1 MTTQSIVENIKTV
14 FPDLEEPR
22 IIKDLSDLQKSFANE
37 TGLLTERASLSSPS
51 SNIAWALPSD
61 YVELYGEDPVRLYDS
76 NNQPLYLSGD
86 SYNYG
91 YEIQFG
97 RLYIYS
103 LSSSPIAGLS
113 SDISAAYVHY
123 RKSSTTITSRTDKL
137 EIDDQF
143 TKALEHGL
151 LSDYFSKIPTPML
164 TRNGDVANV
173 RDLQSASWHLTR
185 YTDYKIKAKI
195 YAKKREYDRQGDAQ
209 IYQDAGKYQLVR
221 RGNDLSQGSVTPPSV
236 VPGLGEIYT
245 KYVLYYFTFAGAGVI
260 TPHIAAFGFTPVA
273 TKTGNAVVIT
283 SVAEFGTGINV
294 ISNDG
299 GVSWT
304 KDGASQ
310 LTLELPDIYTTIAI
324 EIWER

>member
-1 MTTQSIVENIKTV
+1 MTVQSIVENIKTI
-14 FPDLEEPR
+14 FPNLEEQR

-37 TGLLTERASLSSPS
+37 TRLLTERATLSSPS
-51 SNIAWALPSD
+51 SNVAWVLPSNF
-61 YVELYGEDPVRLYDS
+61 VELYGEDPVRFYNS
-76 NNQPLYLSGD
+76 ENEPLYLSGD
-86 SYNYG
+86 GYNYR

-103 LSSSPIAGLS
+103 LGSSSITGLS
-113 SDISAAYVHY
+113 SDVTAAYVHY
-123 RKSSTTITSRTDKL
+123 HKSTSVITVRTDKL
-137 EIDDQF
+137 EIEDQF

-164 TRNGDVANV
+164 TRNGDVVNV

-195 YAKKREYDRQGDAQ
+195 YAKKREYDRQGDVQ

-221 RGNDLSQGSVTPPSV
+221 RTNDLLQGSITPPSI

-245 KYVLYYFTFAGAGVI
+245 KYVLYHFTFVGAGVI
-260 TPHIAAFGFTPVA
+260 TPHIAAFGFIPVA
-273 TKTGNAVVIT
+273 TKTGNIVVIT
-283 SVAEFGTGINV
+283 SIAEFGIGINV

-299 GVSWT
+299 GTIWT
-304 KDGASQ
+304 YNGTSQ
-310 LTLELPDIYTTIAI
+310 LTIELPDIYSTIAI